1 MLKLESLG
9 EPFWWKCMDQEYNNR
24 QWILNENEIVYRV
37 QELKYIWCELINKD
51 KTGSNGLFQSSLVA
65 KSNLPI

>member
-1 MLKLESLG
+1 
-9 EPFWWKCMDQEYNNR
+9 MDQEYNNR

-51 KTGSNGLFQSSLVA
+51 KTGSNCLLQSSLVA